1 MLSGGVTDFGLSQIL
16 VKNLQSFALP
26 HRVPCQCHEALCS
39 EGTKH
44 LLPGRVGLASTLMP
58 QGIQYRWVGRMPGSR
73 QVKVRGHVEVRL
85 TLEDDFLDSV
95 PRPLQDPDHSRVQ
108 RRSVREAS
116 EVLQNLFAYVRPSF
130 VHIFDCGQMLHS
142 TLPLPEQTESN
153 VVQVR
158 R

>member
-1 MLSGGVTDFGLSQIL
+1 MIRRPPTSTLFPYTTLFRS
-16 VKNLQSFALP
+16 
-26 HRVPCQCHEALCS
+26 PCECHEALCG

-44 LLPGRVGLASTLMP
+44 LMPGRVGLASALMP
-58 QGIQYRWVGRMPGSR
+58 QGIQDRWVGRMPGFR
-73 QVKVRGHVEVRL
+73 QIKVRGHVEVRL
-85 TLEDDFLDSV
+85 TLEDDFLDSI
-95 PRPLQDPDHSRVQ
+95 PRPLQDPDHSSVQ
-108 RRSVREAS
+108 RRSVGEAS

-142 TLPLPEQTESN
+142 TLPFPEHAQSD